1 MTQEIVLKLAK
12 DSIQITLMIGG
23 PLMLVSLVVG
33 ILVSIVQVVTSI
45 HDMTLSLVPR
55 MLAVFVVFLLI
66 LPWMMKLLTGFSTQL
81 FGHLERFAL

>member
-1 MTQEIVLKLAK
+1 MTQEMVLKLAK
-12 DSIQITLMIGG
+12 DSIQVTLMIGG

-33 ILVSIVQVVTSI
+33 ILVRIVQVVTSI

-66 LPWMMKLLTGFSTQL
+66 LPWMMKLLAGFSTQL